1 MHSRMR
7 RGCDS
12 QWEVS
17 VGEQAQAVNNWE
29 EETAFWCFLH
39 TVNTGT
45 WTWTPEGF
53 AISLMVTWGG
63 LCYFRGSK

>member
-1 MHSRMR
+1 MHSRLR

-29 EETAFWCFLH
+29 EETA
-39 TVNTGT
+39 V
-45 WTWTPEGF
+45 
-53 AISLMVTWGG
+53 
-63 LCYFRGSK
+63 